1 LYDTISAVTISIEME
16 HQLIVRNYNPHDS
29 RDAEAYERL
38 KEGAVFAHMACRP
51 GYCVDKDLFLAEMED
66 ASIVGFVN
74 VLPEMGIGRVVLE
87 CAVDR
92 KHSLAPIVSELV
104 HLALQRVKEL
114 GANRAHVS
122 LNSTNAKEAEVLS
135 GLGFREVRRYHELKL
150 ELAEA
155 SLEDGGEP
163 GWRFG
168 RLKPGEEARLVEIE
182 NCCFQDTW
190 GFNPNTVDYIAWELK
205 VKGNRPE
212 DIILFEEKG
221 EVVGYCWPVTDSGR
235 DSTTGKS
242 KGRIYMLG
250 VRPGHRGRGLG
261 RELLLAG
268 LRQLRDKGSEVVEIT
283 VDSQNTVAVELYLSL
298 GFRLAD
304 DTLWYEKVI
313 D

>member
-16 HQLIVRNYNPHDS
+16 HQPIVRNCNPHDA
-29 RDAEAYERL
+29 RDAEACERL

-51 GYCVDKDLFLAEMED
+51 GYCVDNDLFLAEMED
-66 ASIVGFVN
+66 AGIVGFMN
-74 VLPEMGIGRVVLE
+74 VLPEMGIGRAVLE

-104 HLALQRVKEL
+104 RASLLRVKEL

-122 LNSTNAKEAEVLS
+122 LDSTNAKEVEVLS

-150 ELAEA
+150 ELAEV
-155 SLEDGGEP
+155 SLSGGDEP
-163 GWRFG
+163 WRFG
-168 RLKPGEEARLVEIE
+168 RLKPGEEDRLVEIE

-205 VKGNRPE
+205 VKGNCPE
-212 DIILFEEKG
+212 DIILLEEKG

-268 LRQLRDKGSEVVEIT
+268 LRQLRDKGSEAVEIT
-283 VDSQNTVAVELYLSL
+283 VDSQNTAAVELYLSL

-304 DTLWYEKVI
+304 DTLWYERVI